1 MGEELEVWRSCGRHS
16 IQLKPDE
23 REREKWER
31 ERERK
36 NIQAFYK
43 INSGVNNYLTTV
55 LNRVRTSFLENA
67 KQKPIVI

>member
-1 MGEELEVWRSCGRHS
+1 MRGKGKSG
-16 IQLKPDE
+16 
-23 REREKWER
+23 R